1 MNYEMGGGVVLSG
14 QVSVTSPYYQYVG
27 SGGITISS
35 AVRQLSD
42 FGIPDFSAVGSGGI
56 SLTNRY
62 TYRQN
67 ITNSYNFD
75 FLSSYSI
82 QPYTEPF
89 GPSSPTTDNIIIDF
103 TSGYSVGEQRKYWWR
118 IQCCCLPAEEGEGE
132 EGPSEVSLMPLKFN
146 SSINSLIEGLANNS
160 IISPNLIK
168 SLMPSISISSKPL
181 FASLGD
187 ANNGLGN
194 QKNKSRNSNRL
205 NRSNGEISALY
216 HEDDHEEE
224 VLCQGIWN
232 SGGSLTCGGNALSL
246 ISLVRAPTVNDVC
259 AIIKAPMFGPEYLD
273 IFSVLKIQKWVP
285 EQRLWVDQEYCN
297 APNCISLCVDYAP
310 EDDHAAFVMSVIEN
324 YNEAIGTGGVSLSGS
339 AEASA
344 IIGTCVG
351 QGGVTIAGSLHSVIS
366 AAYSFNPNFIGK
378 PPVSLGGSANIFVSH
393 VNSRGGIFLS
403 SSSIEVISIA
413 HFYKSQGGLSI
424 EGSGLDDVRFSTSYD
439 DITYD
444 VIFLTGAAEFTSLLK
459 NFIYDS
465 EGGGVSLSGA
475 AEANSSRYKHDS
487 DGMITISGISETISG
502 RRRYQGEGGI
512 SIGGSSYL
520 TRYVVAS
527 GGIAICRGYDF
538 TVISGPT
545 STFDIVGFEN
555 RSRNLTFN
563 NDGTKMFVVGETGDD
578 VNEFNLSVGFDLSSS
593 VTFVGTFSVSANC
606 PNPTAVKFNPDGTK
620 MFLTTF
626 GNSNVHE
633 YGLTTGF
640 DVSTAS
646 FSQTLITSGN
656 DSDNF
661 GLDFSNDGTKM
672 FITGNQN
679 DKIYEYALSSAFD
692 ISTATFTQDLYLGTQ
707 DSEPFGIEF
716 IDDGKKLFVVGTLDN
731 GVDEYHL
738 SSPYDISTASHVNF
752 FGVSG
757 NPSGIHINPSAT
769 KMFICGTSTDLVKE
783 FDMNSGCDTESY
795 FTFTYT
801 GSGGVVLSGQT
812 SGTTSPSFNFESSGL
827 GPITVTNDG
836 VYVSYRDLGNH
847 EDTFSAVM
855 STSNLSL
862 NLGNDIADGFS
873 DLSINSGTINTCGCE
888 NVGLTIQLVNNLSKV
903 SEIGSFIQRNKLN
916 SLDSLRLHYVNG
928 INSWNNVQHLS
939 GLGADDVTENWKF
952 VFQLSC
958 TNKIENIEL
967 ENFYFKFLLLV
978 EKQIPSKNIKLK
990 SMFLLNMDTSV
1001 MCSDSTRLL
1010 SSTITFDSFEKIPF
1024 VDENIIEN
1032 FVYKD
1037 EIGIFSDSVWNK
1049 KLDYSLI
1056 RDDLASGPV
1065 VSGAFPTFKI
1075 NIPIGQPLEYFMTLP
1090 DESIPKKQQQ
1100 LLDSQI
1106 QNPLSQTDVDLKGQ
1120 LTSGRP
1126 TSIALG
1132 SGPTAIRV
1140 DSPQYNTI
1148 FPPN

>member
-132 EGPSEVSLMPLKFN
+132 GSSEVSLMPLKFN

-168 SLMPSISISSKPL
+168 SLMPSISISSK
-181 FASLGD
+181 LGD

-393 VNSRGGIFLS
+393 VNSRGGIVLS

-444 VIFLTGAAEFTSLLK
+444 VIFLTGSAEFTSLSK
-459 NFIYDS
+459 NFTYES
-465 EGGGVSLSGA
+465 EGGGVSLSGSS
-475 AEANSSRYKHDS
+475 EVNSNKYRHDS
-487 DGMITISGISETISG
+487 DGMITVSGISETVSG
-502 RRRYQGEGGI
+502 RRQYQGEGGI

-527 GGIAICRGYDF
+527 GGIAIC
-538 TVISGPT
+538 
-545 STFDIVGFEN
+545 
-555 RSRNLTFN
+555 
-563 NDGTKMFVVGETGDD
+563 
-578 VNEFNLSVGFDLSSS
+578 
-593 VTFVGTFSVSANC
+593 
-606 PNPTAVKFNPDGTK
+606 
-620 MFLTTF
+620 
-626 GNSNVHE
+626 H
-633 YGLTTGF
+633 
-640 DVSTAS
+640 
-646 FSQTLITSGN
+646 
-656 DSDNF
+656 
-661 GLDFSNDGTKM
+661 
-672 FITGNQN
+672 
-679 DKIYEYALSSAFD
+679 
-692 ISTATFTQDLYLGTQ
+692 
-707 DSEPFGIEF
+707 
-716 IDDGKKLFVVGTLDN
+716 
-731 GVDEYHL
+731 
-738 SSPYDISTASHVNF
+738 
-752 FGVSG
+752 
-757 NPSGIHINPSAT
+757 
-769 KMFICGTSTDLVKE
+769 
-783 FDMNSGCDTESY
+783 SGCDAESY

-836 VYVSYRDLGNH
+836 VYVSYRDLGNN
-847 EDTFSAVM
+847 EDIFSAVM

-967 ENFYFKFLLLV
+967 ENFYFKFLLSA

-990 SMFLLNMDTSV
+990 SMFLLNADTSV

-1132 SGPTAIRV
+1132 SGPT
-1140 DSPQYNTI
+1140 QYNTI